1 MGWGRVG
8 LGNALPPAKLHSGLS
23 GPRHFHRSLPTVPLS
38 SHQTCPAEPAL
49 SGRACAAA
57 CCSTIY
63 KSVSEDKE
71 VWGFDKR
78 FFTKPENVTN
88 IQQVGWLGGCSL

>member
-1 MGWGRVG
+1 M
-8 LGNALPPAKLHSGLS
+8 
-23 GPRHFHRSLPTVPLS
+23 PLS

-49 SGRACAAA
+49 LGPARAAA

-88 IQQVGWLGGCSL
+88 IQQVGLAGWVFTLSGRA